1 MIFSAE
7 GTSCCPSTYNK
18 AAHSLFHLYASRT
31 SPQARTASFTS
42 LCLHCPICEMRLIMV
57 CTSSGLWG
65 LKEMRHRKG
74 LELIRNI
81 VSLQYILAIIIAV
94 NYYFGYR
101 AASHILCCFILMT
114 ALWIKFYCS
123 RFTDEGREL
132 RDVVCS

>member
-1 MIFSAE
+1 
-7 GTSCCPSTYNK
+7 
-18 AAHSLFHLYASRT
+18 
-31 SPQARTASFTS
+31 
-42 LCLHCPICEMRLIMV
+42 MV